1 MSSDLA
7 ALKQLARDALAL
19 AAATLAS
26 AVDSALD
33 SAVERR
39 RAAVAALCAAR
50 PNLAAPVAL
59 MLVKQVEA
67 EAADGL
73 LPA

>member
-1 MSSDLA
+1 MSADLA
-7 ALKQLARDALAL
+7 ALKVLARDALIR
-19 AAATLAS
+19 AAAGIAC
-26 AVDSALD
+26 
-33 SAVERR
+33 AVERR

-59 MLVKQVEA
+59 RLVKQVEA
-67 EAADGL
+67 EEAL